1 MDSDLTPSE
10 NDVAVKLPERGVSP
24 VRIEDEMNKS
34 FLDYSMSVIV
44 GRALP
49 AARRALEEWPLFF
62 AAECEAEKCGASA
75 ASSGVMSRLM
85 A

>member
-49 AARRALEEWPLFF
+49 DARDGMKPVHRRCIYSMGETG
-62 AAECEAEKCGASA
+62 CTH
-75 ASSGVMSRLM
+75 
-85 A
+85 